1 MSTSTLPPAP
11 PDERPTLAWL
21 ALRGVGG
28 AIAALVVAALLAGRA
43 GLPISPALLLAAA
56 ALGLL
61 PSAWQIARGLWRPA
75 LGELAT
81 AALALALVGGVSLWL
96 AWPALLPLGRS
107 VDAVHQF
114 QLVDWVAR
122 EQRLPPLDSQT
133 RGLMGE
139 MIAYPPGFA
148 FFTNGLAALARTPAL
163 AATFPA
169 VALLGGLCAA
179 LAALLA
185 AQAGGATGWR
195 APLGLAAPLL
205 LLAHRMFFLDAYI
218 DHSYYAQMLGLLLVL
233 LVCAWATRAQP
244 LTRWDAAQA
253 GLALAALEAAYP
265 LWLPVPAAALALAA
279 LAPWRAG
286 PWRGRAAPLALA
298 LAPMLLLAL
307 VDLPARMR
315 TGQLVL
321 EHQGVV
327 ADPTLS
333 GLAPLLLAA
342 PAALAMALLPQG
354 ARSALPRW
362 AAALGRVPAL
372 AMVLAL
378 AMVEMAALALAARLG
393 LAAPYHSTKML
404 FVAVPLG
411 AALVGAALV
420 RLAGL
425 RPPWRWAALGGAA
438 ALLALTSGRG
448 ALPIAAEQIPT
459 PDLVRAAQWLR
470 ENDPKAAEKAVLV
483 GAPAGPMAYWLQV
496 ALLGQRR
503 DQADAA
509 MAALA
514 DTPPTTEGWAM
525 DRHQPKVAVST
536 SLSTPPPGTEVLAQ
550 FGHVA
555 VLRRASLDRASAN
568 PLVVRYSSR
577 LEDGRLKA
585 ALELV
590 HPITGTLPLAEL
602 RLLREGELVTSY
614 PLAPREDVTKDQ
626 YLGVD
631 VDPATLGA
639 SGYINDDSFP
649 TFAPPAAAPQGHM
662 ELRLRLS
669 FDGVSVD
676 ERTLASFDRT
686 QEGQLLNLS
695 PHSGELVYLRREESE
710 PVDAASAR
718 FGAALALDGWRSM
731 GVAEGALAVR
741 LRWHAQTPIRRPVSL
756 ELRLL
761 DASGA
766 TVASSAGAPQGGFY
780 PVWRWRAGETVAE
793 TRSLALPADLPAGSY
808 TLAIAAFDEGA
819 QAALPLTEGSA
830 TLGQVSIP

>member
-1 MSTSTLPPAP
+1 MSTSTLPPTP

-21 ALRGVGG
+21 ALRGIGG

-43 GLPISPALLLAAA
+43 GLPIAPALLLAAA

-61 PSAWQIARGLWRPA
+61 PSLRDLARGRWRAAP
-75 LGELAT
+75 GELAT

-148 FFTNGLAALARTPAL
+148 FFTNALAALARTPAL
-163 AATFPA
+163 EATFPA
-169 VALLGGLCAA
+169 AALLGGLCAA
-179 LAALLA
+179 LVALLA

-195 APLGLAAPLL
+195 ALLGLAAPLL

-244 LTRWDAAQA
+244 LTPWDAAQA

-286 PWRGRAAPLALA
+286 PWRGRAAALALA
-298 LAPMLLLAL
+298 LAPTLALVL

-327 ADPTLS
+327 ADPTLH

-342 PAALAMALLPQG
+342 PAALVLAITSAGG
-354 ARSALPRW
+354 AGLPRW
-362 AAALGRVPAL
+362 AAALGRVPTLAL
-372 AMVLAL
+372 LLAL
-378 AMVEMAALALAARLG
+378 ALLELAGLGLAARLG

-411 AALVGAALV
+411 AALVGAALT

-425 RPPWRWAALGGAA
+425 RAPMRWAAPLGA
-438 ALLALTSGRG
+438 ALLVLASAPG
-448 ALPIAAEQIPT
+448 ALPLAAEHIPT
-459 PDLVRAAQWLR
+459 PDLVRAARWLR
-470 ENDPKAAEKAVLV
+470 ASDPKAAEKAVLV

-503 DQADAA
+503 DQAEAA

-514 DTPPTTEGWAM
+514 AAPPTTEGWAM

-536 SLSTPPPGTEVLAQ
+536 SLSAPPPGTEVLAQ

-555 VLRRASLDRASAN
+555 VLRRASLDRESAN

-590 HPITGTLPLAEL
+590 HPISGTLPLAEL
-602 RLLREGELVTSY
+602 RLLRGDDLVARY
-614 PLAPREDVTKDQ
+614 PLAPREDVNKDQ
-626 YLGVD
+626 YLGVEI
-631 VDPATLGA
+631 DPATLGG

-649 TFAPPAAAPQGHM
+649 SFAPPAAAPEGHM

-695 PHSGELVYLRREESE
+695 PHSGELVYLRREDSA
-710 PVDAASAR
+710 PVAAAHAQ
-718 FGAALALDGWRSM
+718 FGAVLALDGWQSA
-731 GVAEGALAVR
+731 GVAEGALSVR
-741 LRWHAQTPIRRPVSL
+741 LRWHAQTPIRRPVAL

-780 PVWRWRAGETVAE
+780 PVWRWRAGEIVAE
-793 TRSLALPADLPAGSY
+793 TRSLALPADLPAGAY
-808 TLAIAAFDEGA
+808 TLAVAAFDEGA

-830 TLGQVSIP
+830 TLGQVRIP